1 MLETNSIPG
10 MTDRS
15 LLPDAAHHAG
25 IEFSEL
31 CTRFVQWA
39 LEDVPSVKFSFIHN
53 ESAAMQ
59 LQQILGGHVN
69 AGFMSSGEASGYLK
83 ELL

>member
-15 LLPDAAHHAG
+15 LLPDAARHAG

-31 CTRFVQWA
+31 CTLFVQWA
-39 LEDVPSVKFSFIHN
+39 LEDVPVR
-53 ESAAMQ
+53 AAR
-59 LQQILGGHVN
+59 
-69 AGFMSSGEASGYLK
+69 
-83 ELL
+83 